1 MNEMVMKPEPGVKSL
16 WNFINNMLLFFA
28 VLVACIMLLAGM
40 HIIGVAALLGLWVLV
55 LYLPFA
61 IYIPAFYRSL
71 EYALDSE
78 AIRMQKGVF
87 WRKRSTV
94 PYTKVTNIDILQGPV
109 ERLFKICHLQIQTA
123 GYSGNQTVKAE
134 LIMVGIRDGEAVK
147 EQIMAR
153 LRGRIAAP
161 EPVSAPV
168 ASEAELLRSILNELS
183 ALRKELSHPQS

>member
-1 MNEMVMKPEPGVKSL
+1 MNELVMKPESGVKSL

-28 VLVACIMLLAGM
+28 VLVACIMLLAGLPV
-40 HIIGVAALLGLWVLV
+40 IGVAVLLGLWVLV

-71 EYALDSE
+71 EYALDNE

-94 PYTKVTNIDILQGPV
+94 PYTKVTNIDIMQGPV
-109 ERLFKICHLQIQTA
+109 ERLFRICHLQIQTA

-134 LIMVGIRDGEAVK
+134 LIMVGVRDGEAVK

-153 LRGRIAAP
+153 LRGRNTTP
-161 EPVSAPV
+161 EHVSNPE
-168 ASEAELLRSILNELS
+168 ASDTELLRSILSELS
-183 ALRKELSHPQS
+183 ALRQELSHPRS